1 MRVRCRDTTP
11 NEFSSDDV
19 SHLFTPH
26 EASRLLPDIK
36 IKLKEIMERKRVADI
51 LKSDV
56 ERYALVGFD
65 TPELTE
71 KNEELEAVVKDLM
84 ARVSELEDLG
94 LRVRDID
101 TGLVDFPANR
111 FGNTV
116 YLCWRYGEAD
126 IEYWHGSKEG
136 FTARKSL
143 NAQVISP

>member
-1 MRVRCRDTTP
+1 M
-11 NEFSSDDV
+11 

-26 EASRLLPDIK
+26 EASRLLPDVK

-51 LKSDV
+51 LKSDI

-65 TPELTE
+65 TPELAE
-71 KNEELEAVVKDLM
+71 KNQELDTVVKDLM
-84 ARVSELEDLG
+84 ARVGELEDLG

-101 TGLVDFPANR
+101 MGLVDFPALR

-116 YLCWRYGEAD
+116 FLCWRYGESD
-126 IEYWHGSKEG
+126 IEYWHGSNEG
-136 FTARKSL
+136 FTGRKSL